1 MQASTAIDTGKGSYH
16 PLLDVLSFLD
26 DVVAHILPL
35 LFFIGGVA
43 KDEAEEGIKP
53 SYRSSSNY

>member
-35 LFFIGGVA
+35 LFYRGVA
-43 KDEAEEGIKP
+43 KDEAEEG
-53 SYRSSSNY
+53 